1 MHSVLILWA
10 PDTAENRRVVEAVT
24 GAFDAAM
31 LSSVAKKVTEASI
44 ADFTAVD
51 IVVLGVQKTSNSD
64 LPPDYVECVRVFK
77 GITLAG
83 RTAGLFSVGSEKVTG
98 RLRKALKDTEI
109 ATSEEDPLFSDPKT
123 GATAEI
129 GAWVKKLIAFH
140 QESKNSHA

>member
-31 LSSVAKKVTEASI
+31 LTFLAKKVTDATI
-44 ADFTAVD
+44 ADFTAAE
-51 IVVLGVQKTSNSD
+51 IVVLGAQKTSAVD
-64 LPPDYVECVRVFK
+64 LPPDYAECVRVFK

-83 RTAGLFSVGSEKVTG
+83 RTAGLFSVGSEKATG

-109 ATSEEDPLFSDPKT
+109 MTSEEDPLFSDPKT
-123 GATAEI
+123 GASSEI
-129 GAWVKKLIAFH
+129 AAWVKKLIAFH
-140 QESKNSHA
+140 QESKSSHA

>member
-10 PDTAENRRVVEAVT
+10 PDTAESRRVVEAVT

-31 LSSVAKKVTEASI
+31 LTSLSKKVTDATI
-44 ADFTAVD
+44 ADFTASE
-51 IVVLGVQKTSNSD
+51 IVVLGAQKTGPFD
-64 LPPDYVECVRVFK
+64 LPPDYAECVRVFK

-83 RTAGLFSVGSEKVTG
+83 RTAGLFSVGSEKTTG

-109 ATSEEDPLFSDPKT
+109 LTSEEEPLFSDPRT
-123 GATAEI
+123 GGAAEI
-129 GAWVKKLIAFH
+129 AGWVKKLIAFH